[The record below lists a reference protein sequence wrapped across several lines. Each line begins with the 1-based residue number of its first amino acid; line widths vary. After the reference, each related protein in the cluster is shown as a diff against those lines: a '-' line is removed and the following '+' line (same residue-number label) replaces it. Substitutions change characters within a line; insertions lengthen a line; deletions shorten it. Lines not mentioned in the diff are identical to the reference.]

1 MSFHIPHFN
10 QKYLRGWLPL
20 IIIGVPAFALRL
32 VYLVELRGTPLFAVL
47 IGDGKQYDAW
57 AQQIA
62 GGQWIGTEVFYQT
75 PLYPYFLAVI
85 FKVAGHSLLTVRMIQ
100 ALLGAAACVLL
111 GLVARRFFNQAV
123 AIVAAA
129 MLAIYPPAIFFDGL
143 IQKSSLDLFLMCAL
157 LAALAEIGRAHV

>member
-1 MSFHIPHFN
+1 LSFHIPHLN

-20 IIIGVPAFALRL
+20 IIIGVAAFALR
-32 VYLVELRGTPLFAVL
+32 VMYFVELRGTPLFAVL

-85 FKVAGHSLLTVRMIQ
+85 FKVAGHSLDR
-100 ALLGAAACVLL
+100 
-111 GLVARRFFNQAV
+111 
-123 AIVAAA
+123 
-129 MLAIYPPAIFFDGL
+129 
-143 IQKSSLDLFLMCAL
+143 KSTRLNS
-157 LAALAEIGRAHV
+157 